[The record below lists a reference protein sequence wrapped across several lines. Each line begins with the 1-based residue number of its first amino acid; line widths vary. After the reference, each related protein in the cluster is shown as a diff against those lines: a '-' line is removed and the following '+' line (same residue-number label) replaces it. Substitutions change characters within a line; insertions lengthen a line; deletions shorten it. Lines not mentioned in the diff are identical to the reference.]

1 MPRNA
6 ADAAA
11 APAPEPA
18 LEPAPPP
25 APGPEPPGEQDPRM
39 RLVHLLRS
47 VAVCLDLRAAGFAAG
62 QGLHPTDLRA
72 LIALLDAERAGEAV
86 TPGLL
91 GRRLSLNSPAVTALA
106 DRLEGIGFVRRE
118 RDPDD
123 RRRVL
128 LLVSPEAKA
137 LGWTFFGPL
146 IGRILAAMD
155 GFGPAELDAYERVLR
170 AVAEAVEAG

>member
-11 APAPEPA
+11 APVDET
-18 LEPAPPP
+18 
-25 APGPEPPGEQDPRM
+25 DPRM

-47 VAVCLDLRAAGFAAG
+47 VALTLDLRAAGFAADH
-62 QGLHPTDLRA
+62 GLHLTDLRA
-72 LIALLDAERAGEAV
+72 LIALLDAERAGEAM

-118 RDPDD
+118 RDAAD

-128 LLVSPEAKA
+128 LVVSAEAKA
-137 LGWTFFGPL
+137 LGWSFFGPL

-155 GFGPAELDAYERVLR
+155 GFSPAELETYERVLR
-170 AVAEAVEAG
+170 SVAEAVAAG